1 MIPRAVWPCKR
12 HLPAEGRA
20 NSVTRKGGT
29 AQRALQTGP
38 TQTRALGREE
48 CGVQRGSVS
57 VCRSGAVSA
66 PSELGDAGMARRGE
80 FHTFVHGD
88 NCEAKGRVT
97 VCELLIS

>member
-1 MIPRAVWPCKR
+1 M
-12 HLPAEGRA
+12 
-20 NSVTRKGGT
+20 
-29 AQRALQTGP
+29 
-38 TQTRALGREE
+38 
-48 CGVQRGSVS
+48 QRGSVS